1 MTESS
6 AEVAAIPTVQI
17 TLRLPILNPGDT
29 DMVSHVAAISHVQH
43 MLNDFDRW
51 AGREVLLNET
61 GEYGD
66 QTRDRVLQFQ
76 KDNHI
81 SGPTGGV
88 EVRTWK
94 ALLQKWLPVDEAST
108 AG

>member
-6 AEVAAIPTVQI
+6 RAAAAIPTVQI
-17 TLRLPILNPGDT
+17 TLRLPVLNPGD
-29 DMVSHVAAISHVQH
+29 DAVSHFAAISHVQH

-51 AGREVLLNET
+51 AGMELLLNET

-66 QTRDRVLQFQ
+66 QTVERVFRFQ
-76 KDNHI
+76 EESHI

-88 EVRTWK
+88 GERTWR
-94 ALLQKWLPVDEAST
+94 ALLQKWLPVDEASS